1 MKSNETNHGD
11 NMNIKNVSPD
21 CFQGQY
27 WRGICIAT
35 VGGVFRL
42 NFKTTFN
49 YKEEVKQFC
58 KERSGTW
65 DAVTRCWFVPIDKQK
80 LQDGTVNEWVA
91 TAIAEFG
98 EGMKIGA
105 NIEWCLA
112 GNQDAIPMF
121 EKTCFKQAKK
131 QTLSVVNGGR
141 KSGLE
146 QVVDASKFSKREAEL
161 IKSAYQ
167 SGQDYLEFARELTEL
182 HDMGTQL
189 ADALHVA
196 YFLDGKIKEDILEV
210 FAACEN
216 SEQPLLNL
224 IAL

>member
-1 MKSNETNHGD
+1 MTT
-11 NMNIKNVSPD
+11 IKNVSPES
-21 CFQGQY
+21 FQGKY

-42 NFKTTFN
+42 NFKTTFD
-49 YKEEVKQFC
+49 YKDEVKQFC
-58 KERSGTW
+58 KERGGTW

-80 LQDGTVNEWVA
+80 LQDGTVNQWVA
-91 TAIAEFG
+91 TAIADFG
-98 EGMKIGA
+98 EGMKIGSE
-105 NIEWCLA
+105 IEWCLA
-112 GNQDAIPMF
+112 GNQDAVPMF
-121 EKTCFKQAKK
+121 EKACFKQAKK
-131 QTLSVVNGGR
+131 QTLSIVDGGR
-141 KSGLE
+141 KNGLQ
-146 QVVDASKFSKREAEL
+146 QVLSVSKFTKRQTKL
-161 IKSAYQ
+161 ISDAYQ
-167 SGQDYLEFARELTEL
+167 NNQDYLEFARELTDV

-196 YFLDGKIKEDILEV
+196 YYLDGKIKSKDEYAILEI